1 MPEPT
6 IQIQARLGSTRL
18 PGKVLYPLASRR
30 IIGRV
35 VDRCERADRA
45 DSVVVA
51 IGNQSEND
59 ALREWADRNTVQSVT
74 GPEDDLLERHVKTAR
89 EMDSDPIVRVTGD
102 CPFVPSAEI
111 DRLIG
116 EHENNSARY
125 TTNVTDGMPIG
136 TAVDVLERAVLEELH
151 ELGESHPVNR
161 LRDEP
166 GRWDVRFSTASPW
179 TELSDAHIAVDTPT
193 DYWLLS
199 DAVGSVGD
207 DPQAVAE
214 WVQKQQDI

>member
-1 MPEPT
+1 MSEPI

-18 PGKVLYPLASRR
+18 PGKVLYPLGTRR

-35 VDRCERADRA
+35 VDRCERANRS

-51 IGNQSEND
+51 IGNQPEND
-59 ALREWADRNTVQSVT
+59 ALREWADRNTVPSVT

-89 EMDSDPIVRVTGD
+89 EMDSDPIIRVTGD
-102 CPFVPSAEI
+102 CPFVPSDEV
-111 DRLIG
+111 DRLIT

-125 TTNVTDGMPIG
+125 TTNVTDEMPIG
-136 TAVDVLERAVLEELH
+136 TAVDVIDRVVLEELQA
-151 ELGESHPVNR
+151 LGESHPVKR

-166 GRWDVRFSTASPW
+166 DRWDVAFSPASPW
-179 TELSDAHIAVDTPT
+179 TKLSEAHIAVDTPT

-199 DAVGSVGD
+199 DAVSRVGD
-207 DPQAVAE
+207 DPRDVAE
-214 WVQKQQDI
+214 WVRKQQDI